1 MTSPRRFQAT
11 TTLPRIRPQFALWP
25 AMRSVRAPQDAWYL
39 RSGALIPSAA
49 IAMGILAAFGRLDLA
64 GYTMAGSMCALFAHA
79 LPYRRRA
86 ITLAGFIA
94 LLTLGCGVSL
104 AVAAATE
111 NMLVRII
118 VAALLAAII
127 KVAHDASSVGMPPAV
142 IPIFL
147 VTALGFVPET
157 WSGLAL
163 HIALIAG
170 AGAISW
176 LVSMAPALVRRD
188 GPERRAVAVAM
199 RATAR
204 VGRNPEDPV
213 ARDALAAAITAAHRT
228 LAYTRGEGRAA
239 LAAHLVACER
249 ILADPSQSHPD
260 RAEENARALV
270 RSRTRIPTPP
280 LTEAEQARIR
290 GARLALEA
298 PRSFAARHRIL
309 AAFHPTSP
317 SAPYFWRVLVAAL
330 VAALVS
336 WALGGDRPFWA
347 ITAASVIVQPN
358 LLLTWRKAPP
368 RALGALV
375 GVWLYAL
382 IAPVAQV
389 DLIVAAVL
397 VIVLNTLTEAF
408 IARNYFIAQVF
419 VTPLALLMSQFG
431 GQLSSSELIWERS
444 VDTVVGVVAGVLAAF
459 LIRNGHL
466 RRHAKEAV
474 ERLEAATA
482 AAGVADPGADP
493 DPAARGAEADPAPAP
508 ADPDAA
514 AHARRAIIAALADL
528 AAAVRTAD
536 NEWWTHRVDEA
547 RVIAAQ
553 NDAYRAL
560 AGLG

>member
-1 MTSPRRFQAT
+1 MK
-11 TTLPRIRPQFALWP
+11 PQFALWP
-25 AMRSVRAPQDAWYL
+25 ALRSVRAPQDAWYL
-39 RSGALIPSAA
+39 RSAALIPSAV
-49 IAMGILAAFGRLDLA
+49 IAMGILLAFGRLDLA

-94 LLTLGCGVSL
+94 MLTLGCAISM
-104 AVAAATE
+104 AVAAATDS
-111 NMLVRII
+111 MLIRIL
-118 VAALLAAII
+118 VAAILAAVI

-147 VTALGFVPET
+147 VTALGFAPET

-163 HIALIAG
+163 HVALIAG

-176 LVSMAPALVRRD
+176 LVSMVPALIRRD
-188 GPERRAVAVAM
+188 GPERRAVATAM

-204 VGRNPEDPV
+204 VGRNPQDPV

-228 LAYTRGEGRAA
+228 LAFTRGADRAA

-249 ILADPSQSHPD
+249 ILADPSQSHPE
-260 RAEENARALV
+260 RAEANARALV
-270 RSRTRIPTPP
+270 RSRTRIPSPP
-280 LTEAEQARIR
+280 LTEAEQDRIR
-290 GARLALEA
+290 GARLAHDA
-298 PRSFAARHRIL
+298 PRSFAERHRIL
-309 AAFHPTSP
+309 AAFHPLSP
-317 SAPYFWRVLVAAL
+317 SAPYFWRVLLAGL

-336 WALGGDRPFWA
+336 WACGGDRPFWA
-347 ITAASVIVQPN
+347 ITAAAVIVQPN

-368 RALGALV
+368 RALGALI

-382 IAPVAQV
+382 IAPVAQI

-408 IARNYFIAQVF
+408 IARNYLIAQVF

-431 GQLSSSELIWERS
+431 GQLSSAELIWERS
-444 VDTVVGVVAGVLAAF
+444 VDTVVGVIAGVLAAF

-482 AAGVADPGADP
+482 SALRLA
-493 DPAARGAEADPAPAP
+493 DPAAESPASEPGDAAPDPIRDALP
-508 ADPDAA
+508 ADPHAA
-514 AHARRAIIAALADL
+514 GRARREIIAALAEL
-528 AAAVRTAD
+528 TAAVRTAD

-553 NDAYRAL
+553 NEAYEAIAR
-560 AGLG
+560 LG